1 MPRLAMLGAL
11 LLPLFGQTNSPVET
25 LAREGKAKRAALMA
39 LAAQHPQDQTG
50 ALALLAAG
58 FASAT
63 PAEALEQYNRALPRL
78 PRIADYVSF
87 LIAGSQYDG
96 ENYAEAAKS
105 AEALA
110 RTDSPVAPR
119 SVLVAA
125 RAYLH
130 LTDYAAA
137 MRVLEAYKAKAP
149 QPGADRLLAEAAE
162 LAGDSPRA
170 AIAYRRIFQLYPR
183 SNEAAEAEKA
193 LTKMDVPFGTTAELF
208 ERAKRL
214 VDTGDPA
221 RGARALEAL
230 LPQLTGREREWASL
244 RMGYADYQARNTP
257 AAYAHLRNLR
267 LESPDN
273 EAERLA
279 ILVNISRRLEKPGE
293 IDALI
298 AELSERFPTSPRRGE
313 AMASAGDFYYNSNQ
327 QDRAEPIFHACSG
340 FSVRCNWK
348 AAFAD
353 LLNRRSDAFLKL
365 AEHWRRYPDSP
376 HASAAL
382 YFSGRLAE
390 NSGDPSTARALY
402 EHASRTFPNH
412 YYAMLCRRRLED
424 PTVAAAAAGP
434 RWVAELNSL
443 KWPAMPAPADYELS
457 PASKRREERATLLT
471 EAALDEYAELE
482 LRSGAREQPHVT
494 AMLMAKFAQHRG
506 APERG
511 IRLVKSLFPAYFAI
525 PLESAPF
532 AFWQMAYPLPW
543 RESLEQLAR
552 ERDLDPFI
560 IAGLIRQESE
570 FDAAAISRTNARGL
584 TQVMPGTGSWL
595 AQKIGL
601 GRFSVGMLHLPATN
615 LNLGTY
621 YMRMM
626 LNQLDQNWEF
636 MLAAYN
642 AGKSRVDKW
651 RTWFDYREPAEFV
664 ESIPFD
670 ETRNYVQVVLRNADF
685 YRRLYAARP
694 GATTPLP
701 VVGAPVAFIG
711 PARAPVKP
719 SAKPVAKRA
728 PARTGPLASR
738 TGRGKR

>member
-1 MPRLAMLGAL
+1 MRHLLSFVVLLA
-11 LLPLFGQTNSPVET
+11 PLCAQSPSPVET
-25 LAREGKAKRAALMA
+25 LARAGKSKHEALLA
-39 LAAQHPQDQTG
+39 LAAQHPQDRTG
-50 ALALLAAG
+50 AVALLAAATS
-58 FASAT
+58 AS
-63 PAEALEQYNRALPRL
+63 PAEAINLYQKLLPRL
-78 PRIADYVSF
+78 PQLRDYLTYFIANSHY
-87 LIAGSQYDG
+87 
-96 ENYAEAAKS
+96 EAKS
-105 AEALA
+105 FGEAQRGAENVAAGPGPL
-110 RTDSPVAPR
+110 APR
-119 SVLVAA
+119 AVLLAA
-125 RAYLH
+125 RAALQ
-130 LTDYAAA
+130 LTDYASAI
-137 MRVLEAYKAKAP
+137 RILEAHRAKAP
-149 QPGADRLLAEAAE
+149 QPAADRLLAEAAE
-162 LAGDSPRA
+162 LAGDAPRA
-170 AIAYRRIFQLYPR
+170 ANAFRRIFQLYPR
-183 SNEAAEAEKA
+183 SSEAADAEKA
-193 LTKMDVPFGTTAELF
+193 LTRMGAPLGTTAELF

-214 VDTGDPA
+214 IDTGDPN
-221 RGARALEAL
+221 RGARALEAV
-230 LPQLTGREREWASL
+230 LPQLTGKEREWASL
-244 RMGYADYQARNTP
+244 RIGYADYQARNTP
-257 AAYAHLRNLR
+257 AAYAHLKSLR

-279 ILVNISRRLEKPGE
+279 LLVNLNRRLEKPAE
-293 IDALI
+293 IDALV
-298 AELSERFPTSPRRGE
+298 AELSERFPASPRRGE

-327 QDRAEPIFHACSG
+327 QDRAEPMFRSCRA
-340 FSVRCNWK
+340 FSVRCSWK

-353 LLNRRSDAFLKL
+353 LLNRRSDAFLRL
-365 AEHWRRYPDSP
+365 AEHWRRYPESP

-382 YFSGRLAE
+382 YFAARFAE
-390 NSGDPSTARALY
+390 NNGDLPTARALY
-402 EHASRTFPNH
+402 EHTSRTFPNH

-424 PTVAAAAAGP
+424 ASVSATAPAAK
-434 RWVAELNSL
+434 WVAELNAL
-443 KWPAMPAPADYELS
+443 KWPPVAAPANYEPS
-457 PASKRREERATLLT
+457 AASKSREERASLLS
-471 EAALDEYAELE
+471 EAALDEYADLE
-482 LRSGAREQPHVT
+482 LRAGFAEQPAVT

-511 IRLVKSLFPAYFAI
+511 IRLVKSLYPAYFAT

-543 RESLEQLAR
+543 RSNLEQLAR

-570 FDAAAISRTNARGL
+570 FDAAAVSRSNARGL

-595 AQKIGL
+595 ASKLGL
-601 GRFSVGMLHLPATN
+601 GRFSIGMLHLPETN

-642 AGKSRVDKW
+642 AGKGRVDKW

-701 VVGAPVAFIG
+701 VVGAPVSFIG
-711 PARAPVKP
+711 AMTKPAAKRAPVKTTRR
-719 SAKPVAKRA
+719 KR
-728 PARTGPLASR
+728 
-738 TGRGKR
+738 

>member
-1 MPRLAMLGAL
+1 MWRCLAL
-11 LLPLFGQTNSPVET
+11 LLGGLLLGQTTSPVET
-25 LAREGKAKRAALMA
+25 LAREGKSKLPSLLA

-50 ALALLAAG
+50 ALAHLAAG
-58 FASAT
+58 ALSAV
-63 PAEALEQYNRALPRL
+63 PADAIQQYTLALSRLPRL
-78 PRIADYVSF
+78 RDYITY
-87 LIAGSQYDG
+87 LIANSQY
-96 ENYAEAAKS
+96 EANLFAESAKG

-110 RTDSPVAPR
+110 KTDSPVAPR
-119 SVLVAA
+119 SVLLAA

-130 LTDYAAA
+130 LTDYASA
-137 MRVLEAYKAKAP
+137 MRVLDAQRAKAP
-149 QPGADRLLAEAAE
+149 QPAADRLLAEAAE

-170 AIAYRRIFQLYPR
+170 AVAYRRIFQRYPR
-183 SNEAAEAEKA
+183 SNEATEAERA
-193 LTKMDVPFGTTAELF
+193 LTRTGESLGTTAELF

-214 VDTGDPA
+214 VDTGDPG
-221 RGARALEAL
+221 RGARALESV
-230 LPQLTGREREWASL
+230 LPQLTGREKEWASL
-244 RMGYADYQARNTP
+244 RVGYADYQARNTP
-257 AAYAHLRNLR
+257 AAYAQLRNLR
-267 LESPDN
+267 LDSPDN

-279 ILVNISRRLEKPGE
+279 ILVNINRRLEKPGE

-298 AELSERFPTSPRRGE
+298 AEISERFPSSPQRGE

-327 QDRAEPIFHACSG
+327 QSRAEPIFHACSA

-348 AAFAD
+348 AAFSD
-353 LLNRRSDAFLKL
+353 LLNRRSDAFIRLT
-365 AEHWRRYPDSP
+365 EHWRRYPDSP

-382 YFSGRLAE
+382 YFSARLAE
-390 NSGDPSTARALY
+390 NNGDPATARAIY
-402 EHASRTFPNH
+402 EHTSRTFPNH

-424 PTVAAAAAGP
+424 KTISAAVASP
-434 RWVAELNSL
+434 RWVAELNTL
-443 KWPAMPAPADYELS
+443 KWPGIAAPADYELS
-457 PASKRREERATLLT
+457 PASKLREERANLLA

-482 LRSGAREQPHVT
+482 LRGGQREQPHIT

-511 IRLVKSLFPAYFAI
+511 IRLVKSLYPAYFAT

-543 RESLEQLAR
+543 RDNLEQLAR

-570 FDAAAISRTNARGL
+570 FDAAAVSRSNARGL
-584 TQVMPGTGSWL
+584 TQVMPGTGNWL
-595 AQKIGL
+595 AGKMGL
-601 GRFSVGMLHLPATN
+601 GRFSTAMLHLPETN
-615 LNLGTY
+615 LNLGTF

-642 AGKSRVDKW
+642 AGKGRVDKW
-651 RTWFDYREPAEFV
+651 RTWFEYREPAEFV

-685 YRRLYAARP
+685 YRRLYATRP

-701 VVGAPVAFIG
+701 IVGAPVSFIG
-711 PARAPVKP
+711 PARPVVKP
-719 SAKPVAKRA
+719 AGKRA
-728 PARTGPLASR
+728 PPKPIAV
-738 TGRGKR
+738 KRKKR

>member
-1 MPRLAMLGAL
+1 MRLVLFFGVL
-11 LLPLFGQTNSPVET
+11 LLPLFGQSSSPVEV
-25 LAREGKAKRAALMA
+25 LAREGKSKRPALLA

-50 ALALLAAG
+50 ALAWLAAG
-58 FASAT
+58 ALSLS
-63 PAEALEQYNRALPRL
+63 PNEAIEQYQLALPRL
-78 PRIADYVSF
+78 PQIREYVAY
-87 LIAGSQYDG
+87 LIASSQYDATS
-96 ENYAEAAKS
+96 YTEAARG
-105 AEALA
+105 AEALS
-110 RTDSPVAPR
+110 RTDSPVAPKAI
-119 SVLVAA
+119 LLGA
-125 RAYLH
+125 RAYLQ

-137 MRVLEAYKAKAP
+137 MRLLEAQRAKAP
-149 QPGADRLLAEAAE
+149 QPAADRLLAEAAE
-162 LAGDSPRA
+162 LAGDSARA
-170 AIAYRRIFQLYPR
+170 AVAFRRIFQLYPR
-183 SNEAAEAEKA
+183 ANEAAESEKA
-193 LTKMDVPFGTTAELF
+193 LQRMGASFGTTAELF

-214 VDTGDPA
+214 VDTGDPN
-221 RGARALEAL
+221 RGARALEAV

-244 RMGYADYQARNTP
+244 RIGYADYQARNTP
-257 AAYAHLRNLR
+257 SAYAQLKSLR

-279 ILVNISRRLEKPGE
+279 LLVNIDRRLEKPGE
-293 IDALI
+293 IDSLLE
-298 AELSERFPTSPRRGE
+298 ELGERFPASPRRGE
-313 AMASAGDFYYNSNQ
+313 AMASAGDDYYNSTQ
-327 QDRAEPIFHACSG
+327 QERAEPIFRACRAM
-340 FSVRCNWK
+340 SVRCNWK

-353 LLNRRSDAFLKL
+353 LLNRRSDAFVRL
-365 AEHWRRYPDSP
+365 AEHWRQYPDSP

-382 YFSGRLAE
+382 YFAGRFAE
-390 NSGDPSTARALY
+390 NSGDLSTARALY
-402 EHASRTFPNH
+402 EHTSRTFPNH

-424 PTVAAAAAGP
+424 PVMTGTAPAAKWVLELSNLKWPAVAAAA
-434 RWVAELNSL
+434 N
-443 KWPAMPAPADYELS
+443 YELS
-457 PASKRREERATLLT
+457 PAAKVREERANLLS

-482 LRSGAREQPHVT
+482 LRAGFKEQPAVT
-494 AMLMAKFAQHRG
+494 AMLMAKFAQRRG

-511 IRLVKSLFPAYFAI
+511 IRLVKSLYPAYFAT

-543 RESLEQLAR
+543 RSNLEQLAR

-570 FDAAAISRTNARGL
+570 FDAAAVSKSNARGL
-584 TQVMPGTGSWL
+584 TQVMPSTGNWL
-595 AQKIGL
+595 AQKLGL
-601 GRFSVGMLHLPATN
+601 GRFSIGMLHLPETN

-626 LNQLDQNWEF
+626 LNQLDQSWEY

-642 AGKSRVDKW
+642 AGKGRVDKW
-651 RTWFDYREPAEFV
+651 RTWFEYREPAEFV

-711 PARAPVKP
+711 PARTAKPAVKAPAKRAPVKP
-719 SAKPVAKRA
+719 ARRKR
-728 PARTGPLASR
+728 
-738 TGRGKR
+738 